1 MNYSVSVV
9 RLCLVL
15 LALLWLL
22 VVGSAIAV
30 ENRCSAT
37 VEVRYRSV

>member
-1 MNYSVSVV
+1 MNYIVSVV

-30 ENRCSAT
+30 ENRYNTT
-37 VEVRYRSV
+37 VGVRYRSV